1 MLPGLLAAIKRRNAF
16 RSLRNR
22 DYRLLWI
29 GQVGHSASLWVETV
43 ARSWLIWQLTSS
55 ATLLATIHLLR
66 ALPMLSFGLFAGVAA
81 DRFDKRKLLIICKT
95 FTLVNKVVL
104 AVLITTGAI
113 EVW

>member
-1 MLPGLLAAIKRRNAF
+1 
-16 RSLRNR
+16 
-22 DYRLLWI
+22 
-29 GQVGHSASLWVETV
+29 
-43 ARSWLIWQLTSS
+43 
-55 ATLLATIHLLR
+55 
-66 ALPMLSFGLFAGVAA
+66 MLSFGLFAGVAA